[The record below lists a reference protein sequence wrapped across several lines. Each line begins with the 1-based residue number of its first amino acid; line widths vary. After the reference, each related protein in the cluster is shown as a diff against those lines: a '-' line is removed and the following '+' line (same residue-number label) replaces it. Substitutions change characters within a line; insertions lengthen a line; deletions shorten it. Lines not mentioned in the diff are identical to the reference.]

1 MKLVPLLIFAALFS
15 CVTGSS
21 DTNSDWEL
29 WKTTHSKAYVSREE
43 ESLRRETWE
52 ANSQFIEQ
60 HNANSAEHGYT
71 LQMNNFG
78 DLVSAE
84 PIYCMILYQKLY
96 SDVWRVLQPLQW
108 VSSRYRSLK

>member
-43 ESLRRETWE
+43 ESLRREAWE

-71 LQMNNFG
+71 LEMNNFG

-84 PIYCMILYQKLY
+84 AILACSFIKIIFRRLE
-96 SDVWRVLQPLQW
+96 
-108 VSSRYRSLK
+108 SSPAFTMGIVKI